1 MPTNRRRN
9 PFSGVEMPVPIAG
22 EAHVVPSYSPHWVWL
37 REIPLEGGGVTVH
50 EAGTVQDVTDTG
62 SSGSTWVDGED
73 PTANHAGEAIVV
85 TGRAPD
91 GTHQPARTLQQFSL
105 AGISGDVVSAILR
118 MYLED
123 TSALPGTYPSE
134 RPIGVHEVTE
144 AWDDDTATW
153 ANQPAH
159 DPVAQAVAYVT
170 QSNWYEWDATALVQ
184 GWMADPS
191 SNHGLLLKD
200 ADEASVINTR
210 RNWTSSSAG
219 SNVPTL
225 RITTASGTYEVVAAE
240 VVPGP
245 GEVALAYDVGAL
257 QFHESA
263 AGASVEVSYQGTGSP
278 VRAEDVN
285 GLSQLIGTGS
295 DGTLEVTSGTTSLA
309 PGVYS
314 YTSMTVAS
322 GAKLTLSARGT
333 LVIGVTGDAVI
344 EGTIDLDGLG
354 YRGGASGMLIGR
366 QGGGYGG
373 LGGGGAAGGDGGG
386 GGGAST
392 VGSDGTGAAGGTS
405 YPSAGGVL
413 WPWLPPTPGGGGGG
427 STSGAGGDGGGA
439 LLLQVIGTLRATSGA
454 TLTAQGEAGG
464 TGGGGGAGGTIWLRA
479 GTLEVDATPDVS
491 GGAGSSGGG
500 NGADG
505 FSVVEVL

>member
-1 MPTNRRRN
+1 M
-9 PFSGVEMPVPIAG
+9 
-22 EAHVVPSYSPHWVWL
+22 
-37 REIPLEGGGVTVH
+37 
-50 EAGTVQDVTDTG
+50 
-62 SSGSTWVDGED
+62 
-73 PTANHAGEAIVV
+73 
-85 TGRAPD
+85 
-91 GTHQPARTLQQFSL
+91 
-105 AGISGDVVSAILR
+105 
-118 MYLED
+118 
-123 TSALPGTYPSE
+123 
-134 RPIGVHEVTE
+134 
-144 AWDDDTATW
+144 
-153 ANQPAH
+153 
-159 DPVAQAVAYVT
+159 
-170 QSNWYEWDATALVQ
+170 TALVQ
-184 GWMADPS
+184 GWMATPA
-191 SNHGLLLKD
+191 SNHGILLKD
-200 ADEASVINTR
+200 ADEASTINTR

-225 RITTASGTYEVVAAE
+225 RITTASGTYAVVAAE

-295 DGTLEVTSGTTSLA
+295 DGTLEVSSGTTSLA

-322 GAKLTLSARGT
+322 GATLTLSARGT

-366 QGGGYGG
+366 PGAGYGG
-373 LGGGGAAGGDGGG
+373 LGGGGAASGGGG

-392 VGSDGTGAAGGTS
+392 DGADGTGALGGNS

-439 LLLQVIGTLRATSGA
+439 LLLQVIGTLRVTSGA
-454 TLTAQGEAGG
+454 TLTAQGEAGAS
-464 TGGGGGAGGTIWLRA
+464 GGGGGAGGTIWLRA

>member
-9 PFSGVEMPVPIAG
+9 PFTGVEMPVPIAG

-62 SSGSTWVDGED
+62 SSGSTWIDAET
-73 PTANHAGEAIVV
+73 PSTNHAGGAIVV
-85 TGRAPD
+85 TGRSPY
-91 GTHQPARTLQQFSL
+91 GTHEPARTLQQFSL

-170 QSNWYEWDATALVQ
+170 QSNWYEWDVTALVQ

-200 ADEASVINTR
+200 GDEASVINTR

-225 RITTASGTYEVVAAE
+225 RITTASRTYAVVAAE
-240 VVPGP
+240 VVP
-245 GEVALAYDVGAL
+245 VLARWLWPTTWGR
-257 QFHESA
+257 SSSTSRRR
-263 AGASVEVSYQGTGSP
+263 ASVEVSYQGTGSP

-285 GLSQLIGTGS
+285 GLSQLIGTGPTALWKS
-295 DGTLEVTSGTTSLA
+295 P
-309 PGVYS
+309 PGPRPWP
-314 YTSMTVAS
+314 
-322 GAKLTLSARGT
+322 L
-333 LVIGVTGDAVI
+333 
-344 EGTIDLDGLG
+344 
-354 YRGGASGMLIGR
+354 
-366 QGGGYGG
+366 
-373 LGGGGAAGGDGGG
+373 
-386 GGGAST
+386 AST
-392 VGSDGTGAAGGTS
+392 PT
-405 YPSAGGVL
+405 
-413 WPWLPPTPGGGGGG
+413 LP
-427 STSGAGGDGGGA
+427 
-439 LLLQVIGTLRATSGA
+439 
-454 TLTAQGEAGG
+454 
-464 TGGGGGAGGTIWLRA
+464 
-479 GTLEVDATPDVS
+479 
-491 GGAGSSGGG
+491 
-500 NGADG
+500 
-505 FSVVEVL
+505 

>member
-9 PFSGVEMPVPIAG
+9 PFTGVEMPVPIAG

-50 EAGTVQDVTDTG
+50 EVGSVQDVTDTG
-62 SSGSTWVDGED
+62 SSGSTWIDAET
-73 PTANHAGEAIVV
+73 PSTNHAGEAIVV
-85 TGRAPD
+85 TGRAPT
-91 GTHQPARTLQQFSL
+91 GAYGPARTLQQFSL
-105 AGISGDVVSAILR
+105 SGVSGDVVSAILR
-118 MYLED
+118 VYLED
-123 TSALPGTYPSE
+123 TSGLGTYPSE
-134 RPIGVHEVTE
+134 RPIGVHEVTA

-153 ANQPAH
+153 SNQPAH

-170 QSNWYEWDATALVQ
+170 QSNWYEWDVTSLVQ
-184 GWMADPS
+184 GWMATPA
-191 SNHGLLLKD
+191 SNYGLLLKD
-200 ADEASVINTR
+200 GDEASVINTR

-219 SNVPTL
+219 GNVPIL
-225 RITTASGTYEVVAAE
+225 RITTAAGTYEVVAASIT
-240 VVPGP
+240 PGA

-295 DGTLEVTSGTTSLA
+295 DGTLEVSSGTTSLA

-314 YTSMTVAS
+314 YTSVTVAS
-322 GAKLTLSARGT
+322 GATLTLSARGT
-333 LVIGVTGDAVI
+333 LVIGVTGDAVV

-354 YRGGASGMLIGR
+354 YAGWASGMLIGR

-373 LGGGGAAGGDGGG
+373 LGGGGAASGGGG
-386 GGGAST
+386 GGGASAA
-392 VGSDGTGAAGGTS
+392 GSDGTGAAGGTS

-439 LLLQVIGTLRATSGA
+439 LLLQVVGTLRVTSGA
-454 TLTAQGEAGG
+454 TLTAQGEVGG
-464 TGGGGGAGGTIWLRA
+464 TGGGGGAGGTLWLRA
-479 GTLEVDATPDVS
+479 GTLEVDAHPDVS
-491 GGAGSSGGG
+491 GGAGGAGGG
-500 NGADG
+500 GAGADG